1 MLEKIVIV
9 FRQIKNRMVFDSEL
23 EIPTNMTA
31 NDLIVALNQLFDLGM
46 NINKI
51 QSCYLKAENPIALL
65 KGDKTIADIGLIN
78 GSIVIYNDNIAG
90 EKVK

>member
-90 EKVK
+90 EKFK

>member
-31 NDLIVALNQLFDLGM
+31 NDLIVALNQLFDLG
-46 NINKI
+46 I
-51 QSCYLKAENPIALL
+51 LL
-65 KGDKTIADIGLIN
+65 TI
-78 GSIVIYNDNIAG
+78 
-90 EKVK
+90 

>member
-78 GSIVIYNDNIAG
+78 GSIVIYNDNIVG
-90 EKVK
+90 EKFK

>member
-1 MLEKIVIV
+1 MLEKIVKV

-90 EKVK
+90 EKFK

>member
-31 NDLIVALNQLFDLGM
+31 NDLIVALNQLIDLGM

-90 EKVK
+90 EKFK

>member
-1 MLEKIVIV
+1 
-9 FRQIKNRMVFDSEL
+9 
-23 EIPTNMTA
+23 
-31 NDLIVALNQLFDLGM
+31 M

-90 EKVK
+90 EKFK

>member
-9 FRQIKNRMVFDSEL
+9 FRQIKNRVVFDSEL

-90 EKVK
+90 EKFK

>member
-90 EKVK
+90 KKFK

>member
-90 EKVK
+90 E

>member
-1 MLEKIVIV
+1 MLEKKVIV

-90 EKVK
+90 EKFK

>member
-23 EIPTNMTA
+23 EIQTNMTA

-90 EKVK
+90 EKFK

>member
-78 GSIVIYNDNIAG
+78 GSIVIYNENIAG
-90 EKVK
+90 EKFK

>member
-1 MLEKIVIV
+1 MLEKIVII

-90 EKVK
+90 EKFK

>member
-46 NINKI
+46 NTNKI

-90 EKVK
+90 EKFK

>member
-31 NDLIVALNQLFDLGM
+31 NDLILALNQLFDLGM

-90 EKVK
+90 EKFK

>member
-9 FRQIKNRMVFDSEL
+9 FRQSKNRMVFDSEL

-90 EKVK
+90 EKFK

>member
-9 FRQIKNRMVFDSEL
+9 FRQIKNRMVFDREL

-31 NDLIVALNQLFDLGM
+31 NDLIVALNQLFDLEM

-90 EKVK
+90 EKFK